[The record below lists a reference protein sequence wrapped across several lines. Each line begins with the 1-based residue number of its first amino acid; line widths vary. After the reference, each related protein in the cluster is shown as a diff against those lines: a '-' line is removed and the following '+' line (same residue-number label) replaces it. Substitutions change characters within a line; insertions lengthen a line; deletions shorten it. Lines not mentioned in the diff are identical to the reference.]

1 MRTVDEKKC
10 DTPPHD
16 EVAERGVIGA
26 LMVDQDALNY
36 VSDIIGVEDFYVDA
50 HRTIFGVALDLHR
63 EGADADPLTMHAEL
77 KRRGLYDRVG
87 GAAYI
92 DQLIDFVPIRAHV
105 EDYARR
111 IARCSTVRGT
121 LLAALGLESVCQQNG
136 DDGDVE
142 AAVEKVRKAWES
154 GAALDKPIT
163 IPALIRKSFPL
174 ASSWLIKGWWLSEA
188 CGLFAA
194 EEKSSKTTLAL
205 AMGMCVAAGHPWLGR
220 WEVQQGP
227 VLALFEEDNERTIR
241 RRAMLLG
248 RAMGIDPNTLDNFHV
263 MCQTGMTIGGS
274 RSRGRGRL
282 SALIRKIRPVL
293 LILDPLRRM
302 TPGVDENDS
311 RAVSEYLGWL
321 RRQQRE
327 CHTAIMALHHY
338 SKETKD
344 DRAAKP
350 GMRRRV
356 TARVRGSSDFL
367 AWYDSLILC
376 ERANEETH
384 KLLALHRGA
393 GRMDEKSVL
402 VTWNDDVDTITLR
415 LSTEDSSAFVA
426 QPRPAEQPAQTEAF

>member
-1 MRTVDEKKC
+1 MGTTREKTS
-10 DTPPHD
+10 DAPPHD
-16 EVAERGVIGA
+16 EVAEKGVLGA
-26 LMVDQDALNY
+26 MIVDQDATNY
-36 VSDIIGVEDFYVDA
+36 VSDIIGAEDFYVPQ
-50 HRTIFGVALDLHR
+50 HRDIYEVALDLHR
-63 EGADADPLTMHAEL
+63 DGADVDPLTMRSEL
-77 KRRGLYDRVG
+77 MRRGLFERVG
-87 GAAYI
+87 GSAYL
-92 DQLIDFVPIRAHV
+92 DQLVDVVPIRAHV
-105 EDYARR
+105 EEYARR
-111 IARCSTVRGT
+111 IARCSTVRAT

-163 IPALIRKSFPL
+163 IPELMRKSFPV

-205 AMGMCVAAGHPWLGR
+205 AMGMCVASGHPWLGR

-227 VLALFEEDNERTIR
+227 VLAMFEEDNERTIR
-241 RRAMLLG
+241 RRALLLG

-263 MCQTGMTIGGS
+263 MCQTGMTIGGH

-282 SALIRKIRPVL
+282 SALVRKIRPVL

-338 SKETKD
+338 SKESKE
-344 DRAAKP
+344 DRASKP
-350 GMRRRV
+350 GMKRRV

-376 ERANEETH
+376 ERSNEETH

-393 GRMDEKSVL
+393 GRMDEKNVL
-402 VTWNDDVDTITLR
+402 VTWNDDLDTITLR
-415 LSTEDSSAFVA
+415 LSIEDSSAFVA
-426 QPRPAEQPAQTEAF
+426 QPRPAAEPTQTEAY